1 MINLSKLSK
10 GTLIRIDDIAENMNW
25 PIMDKIEVLFDRYNI
40 KPVMGVIP
48 NNRDPELLK
57 FPKEVNFW
65 KKVLDWQKKGWE
77 ISMHGY
83 SHEYEIETK
92 KNDFF
97 RLGGRSE
104 FFGKSL
110 QDQID
115 KIQSGLKIFKNK
127 EIFVRSFFAPNH
139 TYDENTFQAL
149 KECKINIV
157 IDGYG
162 IEPYKE
168 NQLIFIPQL
177 FYRLL
182 SLPLTFQTTQL
193 HINSWNEEDF
203 RFFEEYVANNKDK
216 IITFD
221 KILEKISENSFKK
234 CINKFIKYVLI
245 LSRSLRGR

>member
-1 MINLSKLSK
+1 MINFSKLSK

-25 PIMDKIEVLFDRYNI
+25 PIMNKIEALFDKYNI

-48 NNRDPELLK
+48 NNKDPELLK

-65 KKVLDWQKKGWE
+65 EKVLVWQKKGWE

-83 SHEYEIETK
+83 SHEYEIDTK

-110 QDQID
+110 QSQID

-127 EIFVRSFFAPNH
+127 EIFIRSFFAPNH

-162 IEPYKE
+162 IGPYKE

-182 SLPLTFQTTQL
+182 SLPFTFQTTQL

-203 RFFEEYVANNKDK
+203 GFFEEYVTKNKDK

-234 CINKFIKYVLI
+234 YINKFIKHFLI
-245 LSRSLRGR
+245 LSRAIRGR